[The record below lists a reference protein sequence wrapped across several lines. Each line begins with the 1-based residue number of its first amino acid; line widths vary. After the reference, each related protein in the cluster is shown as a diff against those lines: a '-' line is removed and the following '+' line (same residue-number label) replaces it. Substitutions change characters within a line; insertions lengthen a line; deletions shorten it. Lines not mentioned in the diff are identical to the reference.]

1 MQAQIY
7 SFFAIFAYIR
17 AYNISN
23 NRKNMSYIIIL
34 ASIVGLIL
42 LISRLKIDAFI
53 SFIIVSLAA
62 GVALGIPLHEVPAVV
77 NRGVGS
83 IMEGLTLI
91 IIFGAMLGKLVAES
105 GAAGRIASV
114 MVGAFGTKRIQW
126 GLMLTGFAV
135 GIPLFYNI
143 GFVLLVPIIFS
154 VAFRYKFPPVY
165 IGLPMLASL
174 SVAHGFLPP
183 HPSPVALVAQFGAN
197 MGLTLIYGL
206 IVAIPAIV
214 VAGPIFSQT
223 LKRIQSGPVAL
234 FSADEAESKA
244 PRPQPG
250 TLNSFLSATLPVF
263 LLILFA
269 LPEQLGG
276 GLPPAASE
284 LAAFAG
290 SPTVVM
296 LLAILIAAY
305 TLGLRQGRTM
315 KQVMDIFAE
324 AVREIA
330 GILLII
336 AGSGVFKQVMEHSGV
351 SHQLADLL
359 SQLPIHPL
367 VLGWMMAA
375 VIRAL
380 IGSATVAALT
390 AASVLIPL
398 VGESG
403 ADPNLMVLA
412 VGAGSLMFSHVNDSG
427 FWMFK
432 EYFNISLADTLRSW
446 SMMEI
451 IVSVVGIGG
460 VMALNLILH

>member
-42 LISRLKIDAFI
+42 LISRLKVDAFI

-114 MVGAFGTKRIQW
+114 MVGAFGTRRIQW

-206 IVAIPAIV
+206 IVAIPAII

-234 FSADEAESKA
+234 FSADEAEA
-244 PRPQPG
+244 PRLQPG

-276 GLPPAASE
+276 GLPPAWSE

>member
-53 SFIIVSLAA
+53 SFIIVSLVA
-62 GVALGIPLHEVPAVV
+62 GVALGIPLSEVPAVV

-83 IMEGLTLI
+83 IMESLTLI

-223 LKRIQSGPVAL
+223 LKRIKSGPVAL
-234 FSADEAESKA
+234 FSADEAET

-276 GLPPAASE
+276 ELPPAYRE

-315 KQVMDIFAE
+315 KQVMGIFAE
-324 AVREIA
+324 AVKEIA

-351 SHQLADLL
+351 SQQLAGLL

-451 IVSVVGIGG
+451 IVSTVGIGG

>member
-1 MQAQIY
+1 MLAQIY

-42 LISRLKIDAFI
+42 LISCLKIDAFI
-53 SFIIVSLAA
+53 SFIIVSLVA

-214 VAGPIFSQT
+214 VAEPIFSQT

-234 FSADEAESKA
+234 FSADEAEA

-276 GLPPAASE
+276 GLPPAWSE

-432 EYFNISLADTLRSW
+432 EYFNISLSDTLRSW